1 MENFKVND
9 HNKIEQ
15 RNNLEEFE
23 DFKFDNLENLSSE
36 TKQEIEITQE
46 HSKNEA
52 FENLND
58 IYARAER
65 YADRENG
72 SFFARDDE
80 IQKMNIIHFEDY
92 DANFE
97 TYEGRGN
104 EFVLRKNQFKSQDQL
119 TKEIETIKSSPR
131 QISVSQ
137 KFSNFSRALFG
148 RI

>member
-1 MENFKVND
+1 MENFKIND
-9 HNKIEQ
+9 YNKIEQ

-46 HSKNEA
+46 RSKNKA

-104 EFVLRKNQFKSQDQL
+104 EFVLRKSQFKSQDQL

>member
-1 MENFKVND
+1 MENFKIND
-9 HNKIEQ
+9 YNKIEQ

-46 HSKNEA
+46 RSKNEA
-52 FENLND
+52 LENLND

-80 IQKMNIIHFEDY
+80 IQNMNIIHFEDY

-97 TYEGRGN
+97 TYKGRGN

-119 TKEIETIKSSPR
+119 TQEIETIKSYPR